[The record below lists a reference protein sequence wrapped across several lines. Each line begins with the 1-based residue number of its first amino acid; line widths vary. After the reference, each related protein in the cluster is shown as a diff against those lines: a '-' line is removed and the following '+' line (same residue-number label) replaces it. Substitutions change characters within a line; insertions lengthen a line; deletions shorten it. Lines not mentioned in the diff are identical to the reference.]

1 MSDHDLVHRDL
12 FYGQKAGEPYG
23 KNVSARGA
31 AGRGHSRQGRWRPSG
46 FPTANLELEPGEHLP
61 KERGVYASFAD
72 IDGQRF
78 VGVTNIGTRPTVD
91 SSPVV
96 TVETWFPDYQGDL
109 YGRELRL
116 TLTGFLRGIHRF
128 ENLGELKAQIDRDS
142 EEARRLLAD
151 WETKEK

>member
-1 MSDHDLVHRDL
+1 MEETIQSVVLQGVVIH
-12 FYGQKAGEPYG
+12 G
-23 KNVSARGA
+23 KGVG
-31 AGRGHSRQGRWRPSG
+31 GPSG

-61 KERGVYASFAD
+61 RRGVYASFAEM
-72 IDGQRF
+72 DGRRW

-116 TLTGFLRGIHRF
+116 TLTGFLREIRRF
-128 ENLGELKAQIDRDS
+128 ENLGELKAQINRDS
-142 EEARRLLAD
+142 EEARRLLD
-151 WETKEK
+151 EWKTEEK

>member
-1 MSDHDLVHRDL
+1 MEKTIQPVVLQGVVIH
-12 FYGQKAGEPYG
+12 
-23 KNVSARGA
+23 
-31 AGRGHSRQGRWRPSG
+31 GRGVGGPSG

-96 TVETWFPDYQGDL
+96 TVETWFPDYRGDL

>member
-1 MSDHDLVHRDL
+1 M
-12 FYGQKAGEPYG
+12 GG
-23 KNVSARGA
+23 
-31 AGRGHSRQGRWRPSG
+31 PSG

-72 IDGQRF
+72 IDGRRF

-96 TVETWFPDYQGDL
+96 TVETWFPDYRGDL

-128 ENLGELKAQIDRDS
+128 GSVAELKAQIDRDS
-142 EEARRLLAD
+142 GAARRLLAD